1 MQQRV
6 PPFKQV
12 VQIVQ
17 LLKNHSYSTSS
28 STLSPS
34 SHEIEM
40 FFLLPTTGTS
50 HGSVCLFDTQTQ
62 EEHNLQF
69 VSQQSTPLPRNSP
82 IDAQHSS
89 SHSSCHSLVCM
100 NLRRRPENLKSLMLI
115 FGFEMEMEIQENSPT
130 YLPSRAVL
138 ESLLLLRAVEHRKH
152 LCSVLVPS
160 GAGAPPVRGDTSR
173 DVVRMDCTLDDDSP
187 SIHPVPGGGTLSC
200 CLAQRLSQAL
210 DTAAA
215 AAAVAVF
222 RAGADGDAL
231 QRVADP
237 VALPAPAAAA
247 VELVAACSRVHS
259 MVCNISAARTANCG
273 AALAPR

>member
-1 MQQRV
+1 
-6 PPFKQV
+6 
-12 VQIVQ
+12 
-17 LLKNHSYSTSS
+17 
-28 STLSPS
+28 
-34 SHEIEM
+34 M
-40 FFLLPTTGTS
+40 FLLLPTTGTS

-62 EEHNLQF
+62 EVEEEEHNLQF

-138 ESLLLLRAVEHRKH
+138 ESLLLLRAAVHRKH

-173 DVVRMDCTLDDDSP
+173 DVARMDCTLDDDSP

-222 RAGADGDAL
+222 RAGADADAL

-237 VALPAPAAAA
+237 VALPAPAAAAA